1 MDDYRQSLLNAYSEV
16 FSGICE
22 PDRID
27 FKAADAE
34 LKPGAVAIEA
44 DQTEL
49 IDKKIVFTGNA
60 ELERDGMMINAD
72 RLTYDKEGDSV
83 TGQGDIRIQDP
94 SGNVFQA
101 QSMEIEVETLIGT
114 ADDVQYSLT
123 SKVPGRKSDDS
134 KDIRAHGVAKHIDFE
149 GHDVVT
155 LHDATYSTCRKD
167 KEIAV
172 LNAGKIELDKAAGVG
187 KAKNMKLR
195 LWDVPVFWFPYVSFP
210 LTDDRKS

>member
-134 KDIRAHGVAKHIDFE
+134 KDIRA
-149 GHDVVT
+149 
-155 LHDATYSTCRKD
+155 
-167 KEIAV
+167 
-172 LNAGKIELDKAAGVG
+172 
-187 KAKNMKLR
+187 
-195 LWDVPVFWFPYVSFP
+195 
-210 LTDDRKS
+210 